1 MKFVFSGVVIVAIAV
16 CGVVWL
22 GLAFVSPLD
31 YWDGFNFL
39 LQSRR
44 LTDPLYEGVTFD
56 AWRPRG
62 LVAMLAGLDW
72 MSLRFWQ
79 EFPTV
84 PIYHA
89 YMALVTVAF
98 LLVWNQV
105 NAKLW
110 GRNAALLSTVFLLV
124 SDLLHH
130 YATSLLGDIT
140 TGLFWG
146 ACCLAFLV
154 RPDEKISPA
163 RAVAIGVL
171 GALSGMSKYHFLL
184 LLPLLVLFWVLAAAR
199 DRWRSGLAMLL
210 GFLVSLEAGLRI
222 FSKNDAGMWGHAGH
236 LWRQVGVAATL
247 KRPTDIYFDG
257 LYHMYGPIFWTLAL
271 LAAVRL
277 RGKVDVGP
285 RGKAA
290 LWSGLCLAILTQS
303 ITQRELR
310 YLFPLLPMLLGLV
323 AWGMLKNLERM
334 PSAAR
339 IAWVGLW
346 AFALFYPALR
356 SWRDLRVSFRGPTY
370 QVARLDSE
378 AYWAYFGL
386 PSLVGNRC
394 HKIDACI
401 FSLATREW
409 EYPKDQFYRAFDL
422 GPQYQYFTRLPTT
435 MKTCPNNPATLGSLV
450 ETDTCYVQPFQ
461 DAREIRPY
469 VAVVKYLGSGWTE
482 QQKKFLLT
490 QSAHPREGIHCEGN
504 GCWSVAPFFRELPGQ
519 N

>member
-1 MKFVFSGVVIVAIAV
+1 VKFVFSGLVIVAIAV

-39 LQSRR
+39 LQARR
-44 LTDPLYEGVTFD
+44 LSDPLYEGVTFD

-62 LVAMLAGLDW
+62 LVAMLASFDW
-72 MSLRFWQ
+72 FSVKIWK
-79 EFPTV
+79 EFPSV
-84 PIYHA
+84 PGYHA
-89 YMALVTVAF
+89 YMALVAVAF
-98 LLVWNQV
+98 LIVWNQV
-105 NAKLW
+105 NSRLW
-110 GRNAALLSTVFLLV
+110 GRNAALLSTVFLIL

-130 YATSLLGDIT
+130 YAIAVLADIT

-146 ACCLAFLV
+146 LCLLVFLNRPEDPV
-154 RPDEKISPA
+154 RAP
-163 RAVAIGVL
+163 RAILIGVL

-184 LLPLLVLFWVLAAAR
+184 LLPLLVIFWVAGAFRERRRAGIWILT
-199 DRWRSGLAMLL
+199 
-210 GFLVSLEAGLRI
+210 GFLVSLEAGLRY

-247 KRPTDIYFDG
+247 FRPADIYLDG
-257 LYHMYGPIFWTLAL
+257 LYRMYGPIFWTLAL
-271 LAAVRL
+271 LALVRL
-277 RGKVDVGP
+277 RGRVEVGP

-290 LWSGLCLAILTQS
+290 LWSGLCLAILTQA

-323 AWGMLKNLERM
+323 AWGVFRNLERM

-346 AFALFYPALR
+346 AIALLYPGWR
-356 SWRDLRVSFRGPTY
+356 SIKDLRVSFKSPTY
-370 QVARLDSE
+370 QVARLDSDL
-378 AYWAYFGL
+378 YWAYFSL
-386 PSLVGNRC
+386 PSLVGERC
-394 HKIDACI
+394 QKIDACI
-401 FSLATREW
+401 FSLSSREW

-422 GPQYQYFTRLPTT
+422 GPQYQFFTRLPTS
-435 MKTCPNNPATLGSLV
+435 MKTCPNNPATLAALS
-450 ETDTCYVQPFQ
+450 EKDTCYVQPFQ
-461 DAREIRPY
+461 DARDGRPY
-469 VAVVKYLGSGWTE
+469 VAVVKYLGSGWSE
-482 QQKKFLLT
+482 KQKKILLA
-490 QSAHPREGIHCEGN
+490 QSAHPREGIHCEAD